1 MAKPTRN
8 EIILWILAA
17 VGAGTLIGASI
28 GLLVGRRTGR
38 RTDAAMS
45 ETVDALKERAQQVLG
60 ELSGNVSDLVG
71 RSRELLGETPVG
83 P

>member
-17 VGAGTLIGASI
+17 VGAGTLIGASL
-28 GLLVGRRTGR
+28 GLLLGRRSGR
-38 RTDAAMS
+38 REDAEMA

-60 ELSGNVSDLVG
+60 ELSGNVTDLVG
-71 RSRELLGETPVG
+71 RSRELLGDS
-83 P
+83 